1 MRRHT
6 SQVSAR
12 TVWTVGLNGLGVL
25 LLGWLVLQ
33 LRPVFTLVAVSL
45 LLAIAIE
52 PLLVR
57 LERLGIPRGWA
68 LGLVTVV
75 LLGVGFLLVTTLI
88 PVVQTQISLLRE
100 EVPAAIDKVRTT
112 RWVQDFA
119 RRLGFEGEFP
129 SALRLDHGVST
140 VVGVIGFA
148 GGVLAEGVAVVALTG
163 FGLLYGDELYQAALR
178 TVRPSR
184 RAHAD
189 SLLRRMRDAIAGY
202 VLGTL
207 LMTALG
213 ALVTGVLLAV
223 MGVPFFLP
231 IALAM
236 LVLGL
241 IPLFGSFV
249 GALLVA
255 FSTLAAGGLNRAL
268 LALALFLLYQQI
280 AAHLLSPLVQ
290 QRTLQMNPLLLTAVL
305 IAGAGLD
312 GLVGATLALPFAAAV
327 QELLH
332 DVQER
337 RERRWRRPRDPPPI
351 PPSPGLPRLQ

>member
-1 MRRHT
+1 MRHHD

-45 LLAIAIE
+45 LLSIAIE
-52 PLLVR
+52 PLLLR
-57 LERLGIPRGWA
+57 LQRLRVPRGWA
-68 LGLVTVV
+68 LLLVTGVAV
-75 LLGVGFLLVTTLI
+75 GLGILFVTTLI
-88 PVVQTQISLLRE
+88 PVVRAQVTLLRE
-100 EVPAAIDKVRTT
+100 VIPSAIEAVRHTA
-112 RWVQDFA
+112 WVQA
-119 RRLGFEGEFP
+119 LAARLGFEGEFP
-129 SALRLDHGVST
+129 AALKLNHGVST

-163 FGLLYGDELYQAALR
+163 FGLLYGGELYETALR
-178 TVRPSR
+178 TIRPVR

-189 SLLRRMRDAIAGY
+189 ALIRRMRDAIAGY

-207 LMTALG
+207 LMTLIG
-213 ALVTGVLLAV
+213 AVVTGVLLAA

-241 IPLFGSFV
+241 IPIFGSFV

-268 LALALFLLYQQI
+268 VALLLFLVYQQI
-280 AAHLLSPLVQ
+280 AAHLLGPLVQ
-290 QRTLQMNPLLLTAVL
+290 QRTIKMNPLLLTAVL

-312 GLVGATLALPFAAAV
+312 GLVGATLSLPFAAAL
-327 QELLH
+327 QELLR

-337 RERRWRRPRDPPPI
+337 RERRWRRKRRPLLPD
-351 PPSPGLPRLQ
+351 PSPPEPRPH